1 MAVKYTTDQQKVID
15 TRDCNILVS
24 AAAGSGKTAVLT
36 ERIIQRI
43 CDSEHPVQIDRML
56 IVTFTNAAAAE
67 MRERIGNALRKRLE
81 SDPENAH
88 LRKQITLLNNAQITT
103 IDSFCLYLLRNHF
116 HEIGLEP
123 GFRIGD
129 DGEIKLLQQ
138 EVLEEY
144 LEQKYETA
152 EESFLD
158 LVEKYAGTGKDDALK
173 DLILRLHLFSE
184 SHPFP
189 EDFITQCMAELQ
201 DECGGLTQACET
213 FLYEYEQEL
222 LEECVDASNEAIAL
236 CRMPGGPVNYEEA
249 FSDDLHFYQC
259 VKEAKG
265 FTERAAVYRAHK
277 FKTLSRS
284 KVADL
289 DETIK
294 EEVKNIRDKKCKK
307 IIEEI
312 KKNIYYGSAEDILE
326 DNRRAGKTV
335 AALLALVLEFAELFE
350 HKKREKNIIDFS
362 DMEHLALRI
371 LLRKEGD
378 LYVPSE
384 VARGYQD
391 YFEEIMVDE
400 YQDSN
405 QVQECLL
412 ESISRQSEEYGNR
425 FMVGDVKQ
433 SIYRFRLARPEIFM
447 EKYGAFHPTDGK
459 NRRINL
465 SMNFRSRK
473 EVLDGVNAVFE
484 QLMIPAV
491 GKVSYDADARLY
503 YGAAFPESES
513 NCNTELLLYNKSE
526 FSELNIS
533 GTEAEARIM
542 ATHIK
547 KLCEEFL
554 VTDKETG
561 HLRPAVFS
569 DMVILLRA
577 ASGVDDIIKKT
588 LEKEG
593 IPTYVASGK
602 GYFAATEI
610 KEILNFMTV
619 LNNPRQDIPLLG
631 VLHSVFGG
639 FEEAEIA
646 RIRVSNGKKGRLYDS
661 LVQYAG
667 NGKDC
672 ALRSKAEAFLKMIEG
687 WREEAVY
694 HSVYELLEKIMS
706 QTGFLHYCTA
716 LPGGEQRRANLMV
729 FLQKAKAFE
738 SSGYSGLFD
747 FIRYMEQMQERE
759 VDFGEANILDEKA
772 NVVRIMTIH
781 KSKGLE
787 FPICFVAGFGRQ
799 FNMRDASDAVLTDAE
814 LGMGGDSIDLA
825 LRCRRKSLR
834 KNVIALKQKK
844 DSRGEDLR
852 VLYVAMTRAKEK
864 LILVGHGALSETVRD
879 GLSAYD
885 ILKAKSF
892 MEMVL
897 PIAAKHA
904 ELFEITEYTPEDISL
919 EKVTETI
926 EAHIMRESL
935 KGLTSD
941 AVWKPYEYPHPSLE
955 GLYTKTTVSELKK
968 AAYLE
973 EAEPCQ
979 ELYKEEEFTEYV
991 PAFIAGKEETIT
1003 GGRRGS
1009 AYHRIM
1015 ELMDFTIAL
1024 KEGNIEEDIRA
1035 ARKKAIEELRISEAD
1050 ANLVSE
1056 KKVWAFMKT
1065 ELARRM
1071 GRAQTAGLFYPEQ
1084 PFMMRV
1090 KANSVKEDFPEE
1102 EDILVQGVIDVY
1114 FQEDDALVLMDYKTD
1129 RVSEAE
1135 ELIKRY
1141 RTQLDYY
1148 AEALERLTHKKVK
1161 EKLIYSFALE
1171 EVITVDE

>member
-15 TRDCNILVS
+15 LRDCNILVS

-43 CDSEHPVQIDRML
+43 CDVNHPVQIDRML

-67 MRERIGNALRKRLE
+67 MRERIGIALRKRLE
-81 SDPENAH
+81 SEPDNAH

-116 HEIGLEP
+116 HEIQLDP
-123 GFRIGD
+123 GFRIAD

-144 LEQKYETA
+144 LEQKYEEA
-152 EESFLD
+152 EDAFLD
-158 LVEKYAGTGKDDALK
+158 IIEKYAENGKDENLK
-173 DLILRLHLFSE
+173 EMLLKIYHFSQ

-189 EDFITQCMAELQ
+189 EDFLNESISELSK
-201 DECGGLTQACET
+201 ENGGFSEELKQ
-213 FLYEYEQEL
+213 LVQEYENSL
-222 LEECVDASNEAIAL
+222 LEECLNLSGEAIAL
-236 CRMPGGPVNYEEA
+236 CRQPGGPVTYEEA
-249 FSDDLHFYQC
+249 FQDDIKFYHS
-259 VKEAKG
+259 VKDASSIDAK
-265 FTERAAVYRAHK
+265 AAIYGAHK

-289 DETIK
+289 DENIK

-312 KKNIYYGSAEDILE
+312 KKNFYYATKEDVFE
-326 DNRRAGKTV
+326 DNRQAGLTV
-335 AALLALVLEFAELFE
+335 AALLKLVMEFTVLFE
-350 HKKREKNIIDFS
+350 KKKRERNMIDFS

-371 LLRKEGD
+371 LLKKSGD
-378 LYVPSE
+378 TYVPGE
-384 VARGYQD
+384 VALGYQQ

-412 ESISRQSEEYGNR
+412 ESISRQNEEYGNR

-447 EKYGAFHPTDGK
+447 EKYGAFHPETGK

-465 SMNFRSRK
+465 SKNFRSRK

-484 QLMIPAV
+484 KLMIPQV
-491 GKVSYDADARLY
+491 GKVEYDTDARLY
-503 YGAAFPESES
+503 YGADYPENES
-513 NCNTELLLYNKSE
+513 NCNTEILLYQKTDFAGE
-526 FSELNIS
+526 NIEDV
-533 GTEAEARIM
+533 EAEALIM
-542 ATHIK
+542 ATHIR
-547 KLCEEFL
+547 KLCGEFQ
-554 VTDKETG
+554 VTDKQTG
-561 HLRPAVFS
+561 ALRPAKYS

-593 IPTYVASGK
+593 IPTYVSSGK
-602 GYFAATEI
+602 GYFAAAEV
-610 KEILNFMTV
+610 KELLNFLAI

-631 VLHSVFGG
+631 VLHSMLGG
-639 FEEAEIA
+639 FSEEEIA
-646 RIRVSNGKKGRLYDS
+646 HIRVFNGKKGRLYDS
-661 LVQYAG
+661 LEQYALTG
-667 NGKDC
+667 GDV
-672 ALRSKAEAFLKMIEG
+672 ALRQKADAFLHWLKQ
-687 WREEAVY
+687 WREATF
-694 HSVYELLEKIMS
+694 HNTVYELLEKILE
-706 QTGFLHYCTA
+706 QTGFLHYCRA

-738 SSGYSGLFD
+738 SGGYSGLFD
-747 FIRYMEQMQERE
+747 FIRYMELMQEKE
-759 VDFGEANILDEKA
+759 VDFGEANILDESA

-787 FPICFVAGFGRQ
+787 FPICFVAGFGRR
-799 FNMRDASDAVLTDAE
+799 FNMRDSSDAILMDAE
-814 LGMGGDSIDLA
+814 LGMGGDTIDLQ
-825 LRCRRKSLR
+825 LRCRRKTLR
-834 KNVIALKQKK
+834 KNIIALKQKN

-864 LILVGHGALSETVRD
+864 LILVGHGTVPEIARNHI
-879 GLSAYD
+879 SAYE

-897 PIAAKHA
+897 PIAVAKA
-904 ELFEITEYTPEDISL
+904 ELFDIVEYTPADVHL
-919 EKVTETI
+919 EQTVQGVEKQI
-926 EAHIMRESL
+926 L
-935 KGLTSD
+935 KEGLTGLSTEPIWE
-941 AVWKPYEYPHPSLE
+941 AYEYPHVSLE

-973 EAEPCQ
+973 EEESCN
-979 ELYKEEEFTEYV
+979 ELYKEEELLPYV
-991 PAFIAGKEETIT
+991 PEFIVQSEKAVDGA
-1003 GGRRGS
+1003 RRGS

-1024 KEGNIEEDIRA
+1024 KEGKIEEDIQKVRSQA
-1035 ARKKAIEELRISEAD
+1035 VASQRIPEEEEQ
-1050 ANLVSE
+1050 LVGSQ
-1056 KKVWAFMKT
+1056 KVEAFMRT
-1065 ELARRM
+1065 ELAKRM
-1071 GRAQTAGLFYPEQ
+1071 GQAQQKQKLYKEQ
-1084 PFMMRV
+1084 PFMMGV
-1090 KANSVKEDFPEE
+1090 KSNTVNEAFPDT

-1114 FQEDDALVLMDYKTD
+1114 FEEEDGLVLMDYKTD
-1129 RVSEAE
+1129 RVSEAS

-1161 EKLIYSFALE
+1161 EKLIYSFALQQ
-1171 EVITVDE
+1171 VIAVD